1 MARTIQHGDASE
13 PESLEASQEED
24 MGMEAESSDDL
35 HSQSEDL
42 APYDEAMERDS
53 DEPGSAEGEEYEG
66 SRKQAKGS
74 KGGKFSFPGQS
85 VGGTQQ
91 EDGNETKDG
100 GTSSTGEGRGKEHE
114 EGSLTAVSGQGLRG
128 GRAASKG
135 PAVINQQNLYKHFL
149 ETRILLQK
157 VILRSNEAR
166 LPPPDACPPKTM
178 SARRALAGDASQTLV
193 HLMQVHDALLGQ
205 SQAPKASHSSQT
217 QPGLANADGGDLE
230 ALSGKVQ
237 QSLQGW
243 PPGQDG
249 SLQGCSIADDW
260 WQVMTRRFEASASM
274 REAAMERWQSRT
286 VFQQQQGAVGASGK
300 PFRAFNQR
308 ALEDK
313 SRKSPAAGPDGESFD
328 DSSFYSQLLKEFL
341 EASGGLSNMAAL
353 NSSKGVK
360 KHRNVD
366 RRASKSRRLR
376 FHVQEKLVNF
386 MVPVPQEPPA
396 FASQLFANLFGFDR

>member
-1 MARTIQHGDASE
+1 MRPPS
-13 PESLEASQEED
+13 PQEED
-24 MGMEAESSDDL
+24 MGTEAQESSKDL
-35 HSQSEDL
+35 QSPSEGL
-42 APYDEAMERDS
+42 TPYDEAMERDS
-53 DEPGSAEGEEYEG
+53 DDLGSMGEEEIEG
-66 SRKQAKGS
+66 SGKQAKES
-74 KGGKFSFPGQS
+74 EGGKSGQS
-85 VGGTQQ
+85 GSGRQQNGGNDMQ
-91 EDGNETKDG
+91 G
-100 GTSSTGEGRGKEHE
+100 GGPSSSGEGRGKEQEE
-114 EGSLTAVSGQGLRG
+114 EGLTAVGGQGLRG
-128 GRAASKG
+128 SRAASKG

-157 VILRSNEAR
+157 VVLRSNETR
-166 LPPPDACPPKTM
+166 LRPPDACAPKTK
-178 SARRALAGDASQTLV
+178 SAQRALAGTASQALL
-193 HLMQVHDALLGQ
+193 HLMQVHDALLDQ
-205 SQAPKASHSSQT
+205 SQAPKAGHGSQS
-217 QPGLANADGGDLE
+217 QPALASAEGEDLE
-230 ALSGKVQ
+230 ALSSRVQ
-237 QSLQGW
+237 QSLQAG
-243 PPGQDG
+243 PAGAQG
-249 SLQGCSIADDW
+249 STQGGSMTDDL
-260 WQVMTRRFEASASM
+260 WQVLTRRFEASASM

-341 EASGGLSNMAAL
+341 EASGGLSNVAAL
-353 NSSKGVK
+353 NSTKGVK